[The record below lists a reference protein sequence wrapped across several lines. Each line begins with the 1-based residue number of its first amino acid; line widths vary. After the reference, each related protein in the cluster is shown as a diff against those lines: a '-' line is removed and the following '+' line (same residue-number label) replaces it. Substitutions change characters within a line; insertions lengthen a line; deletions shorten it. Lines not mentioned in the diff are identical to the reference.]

1 MASQTEKD
9 TAKAAA
15 RTQADTARAAARTQA
30 TNARTQADTAR
41 AAARTQADTERAK
54 SRQNGGDGGTSERM
68 SQREAA
74 AGLSDTM
81 SGRGQP
87 TPTNMITRAAESLA
101 QYEAELGNIASY
113 AINYDANP
121 VGSSD
126 GEIDFISANNPLTSS
141 NLPGIEIIWNDQSS
155 EYISYT
161 KLMEDYDGED
171 YWSLAL
177 DVSSSQFNKTYTLDD
192 TEDIFETSGDT
203 QTAYRLRL
211 VSNEKRISAYGQY
224 REVILCIK
232 GEPRVSLIKV
242 A

>member
-1 MASQTEKD
+1 
-9 TAKAAA
+9 
-15 RTQADTARAAARTQA
+15 
-30 TNARTQADTAR
+30 
-41 AAARTQADTERAK
+41 
-54 SRQNGGDGGTSERM
+54 
-68 SQREAA
+68 
-74 AGLSDTM
+74 
-81 SGRGQP
+81 
-87 TPTNMITRAAESLA
+87 MITRAAESLA

-177 DVSSSQFNKTYTLDD
+177 DVSSSPLRFDKTYTLDD
-192 TEDIFETSGDT
+192 TEDIFEASDET

-211 VSNEKRISAYGQY
+211 VSNKKRISAYGQY
-224 REVILCIK
+224 REVILCID

>member
-1 MASQTEKD
+1 
-9 TAKAAA
+9 
-15 RTQADTARAAARTQA
+15 
-30 TNARTQADTAR
+30 
-41 AAARTQADTERAK
+41 
-54 SRQNGGDGGTSERM
+54 
-68 SQREAA
+68 
-74 AGLSDTM
+74 
-81 SGRGQP
+81 
-87 TPTNMITRAAESLA
+87 MITRAAESLA

-126 GEIDFISANNPLTSS
+126 GEIDFIAANNPSTNS

-155 EYISYT
+155 TYI
-161 KLMEDYDGED
+161 KHNELMEDYDGED

-177 DVSSSQFNKTYTLDD
+177 DVSSSQFDQTYTIDD
-192 TEDIFETSGDT
+192 TEDIFETSDET

-211 VSNEKRISAYGQY
+211 VSNKKRISAYGQY
-224 REVILCIK
+224 REVILCID